1 MSRPIQL
8 ERCPYYVTK
17 SREEKVQITITC
29 QNPVPNLGFEV
40 MSQRRFTC
48 KEERKNFME
57 LFCWDRY
64 ENCPFYQSIR
74 AVEAQGGRKQE

>member
-1 MSRPIQL
+1 MKRPIQL

-29 QNPVPNLGFEV
+29 QNPVENLGFEV
-40 MSQRRFTC
+40 MSQRRFLS
-48 KEERKNFME
+48 KAERKNFME

-64 ENCPFYQSIR
+64 QSCPFFQAIQ
-74 AVEAQGGRKQE
+74 AVEGSEVNRTE